1 LSDFLV
7 KEVFLGQ
14 MELREEEAIL
24 DLLDLKAMLAN
35 REREV
40 NRVLLAHLVLQVKLA
55 ALVIL
60 DLLELLV
67 KLEPLV

>member
-1 LSDFLV
+1 MSDFLV

>member
-1 LSDFLV
+1 MLDFLV

-14 MELREEEAIL
+14 MEPREEEAIL
-24 DLLDLKAMLAN
+24 DLLDLKAMLEN

-60 DLLELLV
+60 DLLELWV
-67 KLEPLV
+67 KQEPLV

>member
-1 LSDFLV
+1 MDFLV

-14 MELREEEAIL
+14 MEQREEEAIL
-24 DLLDLKAMLAN
+24 DLLDLRAMLAN

-40 NRVLLAHLVLQVKLA
+40 NRVLLAHLALQVKLA